1 VLTVREIVA
10 AWRARYQRPRRVVDL
25 RLPGKLARAFREG
38 RNTCPDHRDGRI
50 TWGEFVRG

>member
-1 VLTVREIVA
+1 MREIVA
-10 AWRARYQRPRRVVDL
+10 EWRARYQRPRRVVDL

-38 RNTCPDHRDGRI
+38 RNTSPDHRDGRI